1 MFHGG
6 FMKSLSIPLVIAIF
20 FICNACSTS
29 GQTSDR
35 ETDVSSAEG
44 SATVVSDSRDRY
56 HTLADFLQRVPGV
69 QVSGPSQNPSI
80 KVRGS
85 ASFMTNTDPLY
96 VIDGN
101 VVGNSYTQVNS
112 MLNVRDIDNVRVL
125 MGSDASIYGVRGA
138 NGVILITTKR

>member
-1 MFHGG
+1 
-6 FMKSLSIPLVIAIF
+6 MKDSTILILFSF
-20 FICNACSTS
+20 FLICSACTS
-29 GQTSDR
+29 MEQTSDS
-35 ETDVSSAEG
+35 EQTVASDDG
-44 SATVVSDSRDRY
+44 SATVVSDSRDTYR
-56 HTLADFLQRVPGV
+56 TLADFLQRVSGV
-69 QVSGPSQNPSI
+69 QVTGPSHNPTI

-85 ASFMTNTDPLY
+85 ASFMANTDPLY

-101 VVGNSYTQVNS
+101 VVGNSYSQANN

>member
-1 MFHGG
+1 
-6 FMKSLSIPLVIAIF
+6 MKSLFIPLVISLF
-20 FICNACSTS
+20 LICTACSTS

-35 ETDVSSAEG
+35 EQSVSSAEG
-44 SATVVSDSRDRY
+44 SPTVSSDSRDTYR
-56 HTLADFLQRVPGV
+56 TLADFLQRVPGV
-69 QVSGPSQNPSI
+69 QVTGPSHNPSI

-96 VIDGN
+96 VVDGN
-101 VVGNSYTQVNS
+101 VMGNSYSQVNN
-112 MLNVRDIDNVRVL
+112 MINVRDIDNVRVL